1 MEKFGTGDI
10 NLATSLM
17 SIGIPNAQDVPCK
30 IISHENGSVYSRYYF
45 EPHSLD
51 GKHDSISM
59 SRAWSRM
66 ETLPA
71 HHPLHHL
78 SAFVKTSQKGFTPND
93 WLAHAIESYDLK
105 HVATFED
112 ASRHIAKFSNN
123 AESYCLAFAINRKE
137 LLHLHRIAVQ
147 SIYMT
152 NGKASAMIDA
162 KLPQNQKRELA
173 SRLNG

>member
-17 SIGIPNAQDVPCK
+17 SIGIPNAQGVPCK
-30 IISHENGSVYSRYYF
+30 IISHENGTVYSRYYF

-51 GKHDSISM
+51 GKHDSITM

-66 ETLPA
+66 DTLPA

-78 SAFVKTSQKGFTPND
+78 SAFVKSSQKGFTPND
-93 WLAHAIESYDLK
+93 WLAHAIDTYALN

-112 ASRHIAKFSNN
+112 ASRHIAKFPNN
-123 AESYCLAFAINRKE
+123 AESYCLAFALNRKE
-137 LLHLHRIAVQ
+137 LLHLHRVAIQ
-147 SIYMT
+147 SVYMT
-152 NGKASAMIDA
+152 NGKASTMIDV
-162 KLPQNQKRELA
+162 KLSQNQKRELA